1 MLGSGGF
8 QLYDGIFQHKLMKI
22 HQIRYVDNVLIY
34 DVIWNIIAT
43 VMILIGILL
52 VFQTRTDERLLRGKS
67 LNEQ

>member
-34 DVIWNIIAT
+34 DVIWNIIALYD
-43 VMILIGILL
+43 VLVGILL
-52 VFQTRTDERLLRGKS
+52 VFRQELMKDY
-67 LNEQ
+67 